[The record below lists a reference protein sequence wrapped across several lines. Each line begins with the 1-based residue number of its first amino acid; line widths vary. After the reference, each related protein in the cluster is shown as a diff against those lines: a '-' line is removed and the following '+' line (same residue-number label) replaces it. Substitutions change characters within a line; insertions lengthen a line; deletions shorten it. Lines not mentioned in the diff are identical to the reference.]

1 MPAALFAY
9 TAACSS
15 GEDEPRTALR
25 IELPVRAEHRA
36 ALVAVEAENSAR
48 GRETSLHALSIAEG
62 TGIEMPF
69 IGPIDEADEL
79 VLTALLYDRPLE
91 ELYLEA
97 GEVPLIQPGLAARA
111 VPDPDTI
118 ERAQFVSGDTS
129 AEFLRL
135 TEIPTAVA
143 DLRISSP
150 FTCGDF
156 EVREIPLGTTRSV
169 RFLLTVGTGVLVSAS
184 NAERYFVRPD
194 GAIPLISPPV
204 EFYEAFVAEDGAIWL
219 GAEDGEVWRGTLAP
233 HGCESSNV
241 PCERLDAVVR
251 ARVGVRTE
259 ILSLDG
265 PRTANPDELYVLSYD
280 GELVRLDFIND
291 QQRLIYD
298 FADEPH
304 TVRRIGAVAWLKSNE
319 VVAVFD
325 NERAPIRFIDDTV
338 RTEPFALLQDE
349 LNRVIHIP
357 GFGSVIGSFCG
368 RIFRNI
374 SGQVGGWELVGGK
387 PGTDLVLGLVEY
399 EEGFAWAESAGLVGQ
414 WTPGAEYCPAYGPPS
429 GFFESPFDLVRV
441 DRDLVAAGSSEPEGS
456 PNHVRWLLR
465 R

>member
-1 MPAALFAY
+1 MPFFACGSGEGEPRAAL
-9 TAACSS
+9 
-15 GEDEPRTALR
+15 RL
-25 IELPVRAEHRA
+25 ELPVRAEHRA
-36 ALVAVEAENSAR
+36 ALVAVESENSKR
-48 GRETSLHALSIAEG
+48 GDETSLYALSIAET
-62 TGIEMPF
+62 TGIEMPLV
-69 IGPIDEADEL
+69 GPIADGDEL
-79 VLTALLYDRPLE
+79 ALTALLYDRTLD
-91 ELYLEA
+91 ELYLQA
-97 GEVPLIQPGLAARA
+97 GEVELVQAGASARA
-111 VPDPDTI
+111 LPDPDTI
-118 ERAQFVSGDTS
+118 ERAQLKSGDTA
-129 AEFLRL
+129 AEFLRV
-135 TEIPTAVA
+135 TEVPTSVA

-156 EVREIPLGTTRSV
+156 EVLQIPLGTNSTV
-169 RFLLTVGTGVLVSAS
+169 RFLLTVGTGVLVSAA
-184 NAERYFVRPD
+184 NGERYFVRAD
-194 GAIPLISPPV
+194 GVVPLISPQV

-219 GAEDGEVWRGTLAP
+219 GAENGEVWRGTLAP
-233 HGCESSNV
+233 DGCESSNV

-251 ARVGVRTE
+251 ARVGVRTQ

-280 GELVRLDFIND
+280 GELVRLDFVND

-357 GFGSVIGSFCG
+357 GFGTLIGSFCG

-374 SGQVGGWELVGGK
+374 SGSAGGWELVGGK

-414 WTPGAEYCPAYGPPS
+414 WTPGAEYCPAYGPAS
-429 GFFESPFDLVRV
+429 GFFESPFDLVRAG
-441 DRDLVAAGSSEPEGS
+441 RDLVAAGSADPEGS
-456 PNHVRWLLR
+456 PNYVRWLVR